1 MNLLEKTIP
10 KRIEDTKK
18 EIVFFESNIQ
28 QAEERIAAPFPKEQE
43 LFDKKI
49 DARVVGASL
58 ETIKKIP
65 NKLVVAVGKEKEKI
79 LTAALRGGLVDS
91 LYIDEPT
98 AELIVRHN
106 PIN

>member
-1 MNLLEKTIP
+1 MKMIIKILAEEAQVRRLLFSFINKMASFSNEKKLMQELSVP
-10 KRIEDTKK
+10 LLRQLKK
-18 EIVFFESNIQ
+18 E
-28 QAEERIAAPFPKEQE
+28 FPK
-43 LFDKKI
+43 I
-49 DARVVGASL
+49 
-58 ETIKKIP
+58 
-65 NKLVVAVGKEKEKI
+65 KLVVAVGKEKEKI

>member
-28 QAEERIAAPFPKEQE
+28 QAEERIDAPFPKEQE

-49 DARVVGASL
+49 EYAEL
-58 ETIKKIP
+58 EM
-65 NKLVVAVGKEKEKI
+65 KLVEIDAHEDIYDPDDTPLVETAVEKSE
-79 LTAALRGGLVDS
+79 RSSVQ
-91 LYIDEPT
+91 E
-98 AELIVRHN
+98 
-106 PIN
+106 

>member
-18 EIVFFESNIQ
+18 EIVFFESNIL

-49 DARVVGASL
+49 EYAEL
-58 ETIKKIP
+58 EM
-65 NKLVVAVGKEKEKI
+65 KLVEIDAHEDIYDPDDTPLVETAVEKSE
-79 LTAALRGGLVDS
+79 RSSVQ
-91 LYIDEPT
+91 E
-98 AELIVRHN
+98 
-106 PIN
+106 

>member
-1 MNLLEKTIP
+1 M
-10 KRIEDTKK
+10 
-18 EIVFFESNIQ
+18 
-28 QAEERIAAPFPKEQE
+28 
-43 LFDKKI
+43 
-49 DARVVGASL
+49 ASL